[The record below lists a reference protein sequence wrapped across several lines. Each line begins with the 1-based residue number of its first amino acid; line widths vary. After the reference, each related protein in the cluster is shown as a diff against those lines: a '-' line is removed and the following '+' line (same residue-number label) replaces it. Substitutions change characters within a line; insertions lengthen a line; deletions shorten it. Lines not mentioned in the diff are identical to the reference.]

1 MAFNTTAI
9 VAERFAMF
17 SFNKEWAKVVQDGI
31 SSFTSHPGRGVST
44 FNLCAQDLEDVLV
57 GDFGF
62 IEIVAGKHPKTGK
75 DYISSAI
82 IEGYC
87 KNVSVKIEL
96 NEDAVVVFLRN
107 TEIGRFERSV
117 NLIKIIY
124 FIRQWI
130 GVKPDVVREQVG
142 L

>member
-1 MAFNTTAI
+1 M
-9 VAERFAMF
+9 
-17 SFNKEWAKVVQDGI
+17 
-31 SSFTSHPGRGVST
+31 
-44 FNLCAQDLEDVLV
+44 

-75 DYISSAI
+75 DYISSATI
-82 IEGYC
+82 DGYC

-96 NEDAVVVFLRN
+96 REVAVVVFLRN
-107 TEIGRFERSV
+107 TEVGRFERSV
-117 NLIKIIY
+117 NLIQIIY

-130 GVKPDVVREQVG
+130 GVKPDDVRKQAW

>member
-1 MAFNTTAI
+1 M
-9 VAERFAMF
+9 
-17 SFNKEWAKVVQDGI
+17 
-31 SSFTSHPGRGVST
+31 
-44 FNLCAQDLEDVLV
+44 

-62 IEIVAGKHPKTGK
+62 IEIVAWKHPKTGK

-87 KNVSVKIEL
+87 KNVPVKIEL
-96 NEDAVVVFLRN
+96 NEAGVVVFLRN
-107 TEIGRFERSV
+107 TEVGHFERSV
-117 NLIKIIY
+117 NLVQIIY

>member
-1 MAFNTTAI
+1 M
-9 VAERFAMF
+9 
-17 SFNKEWAKVVQDGI
+17 
-31 SSFTSHPGRGVST
+31 
-44 FNLCAQDLEDVLV
+44 

-62 IEIVAGKHPKTGK
+62 IEIIAGKHPKTGK
-75 DYISSAI
+75 DYISSAV

-87 KNVSVKIEL
+87 KIVPVKIEL
-96 NEDAVVVFLRN
+96 TEDAVVVFLRN

-117 NLIKIIY
+117 NLIQIIY

-130 GVKPDVVREQVG
+130 GVKPDVVREQVE

>member
-1 MAFNTTAI
+1 M
-9 VAERFAMF
+9 
-17 SFNKEWAKVVQDGI
+17 
-31 SSFTSHPGRGVST
+31 
-44 FNLCAQDLEDVLV
+44 

-75 DYISSAI
+75 DYISSAT

-87 KNVSVKIEL
+87 KNVPVKIEL
-96 NEDAVVVFLRN
+96 HEAGVTVFLKN

-117 NLIKIIY
+117 NLIQIIY
-124 FIRQWI
+124 LIRQWI
-130 GVKPDVVREQVG
+130 GVKPDVVKQQVE

>member
-1 MAFNTTAI
+1 M
-9 VAERFAMF
+9 
-17 SFNKEWAKVVQDGI
+17 
-31 SSFTSHPGRGVST
+31 
-44 FNLCAQDLEDVLV
+44 

-87 KNVSVKIEL
+87 KNVPVKIEL
-96 NEDAVVVFLRN
+96 HETGVRVFLRG
-107 TEIGRFERSV
+107 TEVGNFKRDT
-117 NLIKIIY
+117 NLIQIIY

-130 GVKPDVVREQVG
+130 GVKPDVVKQQVE

>member
-1 MAFNTTAI
+1 M
-9 VAERFAMF
+9 
-17 SFNKEWAKVVQDGI
+17 
-31 SSFTSHPGRGVST
+31 
-44 FNLCAQDLEDVLV
+44 

-62 IEIVAGKHPKTGK
+62 IEIVAEKHPKTGK

-87 KNVSVKIEL
+87 KNVPVKIEL
-96 NEDAVVVFLRN
+96 HEDAVVVFMRN

-117 NLIKIIY
+117 NLIQIIY

-130 GVKPDVVREQVG
+130 GVKPDVIRQQKEVFQ
-142 L
+142 

>member
-1 MAFNTTAI
+1 M
-9 VAERFAMF
+9 
-17 SFNKEWAKVVQDGI
+17 
-31 SSFTSHPGRGVST
+31 
-44 FNLCAQDLEDVLV
+44 EDVLM

-75 DYISSAI
+75 DYISSAT

-87 KNVSVKIEL
+87 KNVPVKIKLHETG
-96 NEDAVVVFLRN
+96 VTVFLRN
-107 TEIGRFERSV
+107 TEIGHFERSV
-117 NLIKIIY
+117 NLIQIIY

-130 GVKPDVVREQVG
+130 GVKPDVVREQVE